1 MNSLPSRQVW
11 LRILLFIAAV
21 SATVYF
27 LPRSSENHYT
37 FEEGRPWS
45 YALLTAPFDIPVH
58 LDSVSSMKVRDSIDA
73 NFEPVFDRD
82 LTTEKTIISD
92 YTTRLNA
99 ATDLHITPEQRN
111 QIIKEI
117 KKVYENGIV
126 DRDTYSRIAA
136 GKLHS
141 VRFIHDNV
149 AISIPTANYLSARRA
164 YEHLDS
170 VLNNR
175 EVRQAI
181 SATKLSQML
190 QPNILVDSVTSRRL
204 LDEAYQKALAPVGV
218 IQQGERIIDKGDIV
232 TTRLATV
239 LRTYEE
245 LMTERGNGAISERYY
260 PIAGQTLYM
269 LILYGCLY
277 AYLYIFRRKY
287 FDDDRTITF
296 IVSLIGL
303 FTLFAFAMQATFI
316 NGSYITPYTVVPI
329 LVLIFLDSRTAYFC
343 HLILVLVCAIV
354 SSFALEF
361 IFLQFIAG
369 VIAIDSLKDLT
380 RRGQLIRTAALIF
393 LSYALCYAAIE
404 IMQAGSL
411 ERAQGRVFGCFAIN
425 AILISFS
432 YVLMFL
438 LERVF
443 GFTSR
448 VTLVELS
455 DINNPL
461 LRELSEECPGTFNHS
476 LAVSNLASAAGSRIG
491 ANVQLVRTGALYH
504 DIGKI
509 KNPAFYTEN
518 QHGVNPHDAL
528 NPIQSARIVTGH
540 VNEGL
545 ALAEKAKL
553 PGVIRKFISEH
564 HGAGKARYF
573 YTTYCNAHP
582 DEKVDPAMFS
592 YPGPNP
598 QSKETS
604 LLMMADAVEAASRSM
619 TNHSPEAISGLVN
632 KIIDSQIADGLHN
645 ESPISFRD
653 VSVIKE
659 VFAQRLRT
667 MYHSRISYPEL
678 KKTPQATSESQSA
691 PETRSAPE
699 SQSAPESRSTPETQS
714 TSQPQSTPEVQS
726 TTDADKKPDSKSIPN
741 DNPTSA

>member
-1 MNSLPSRQVW
+1 MNSLTSRQLS
-11 LRILLFIAAV
+11 LRALLFVIVVAV
-21 SATVYF
+21 TVYF
-27 LPRSSENHYT
+27 LPRTGENHYA

-58 LDSVSSMKVRDSIDA
+58 LDSLSAARVKDSIDA
-73 NFEPVFDRD
+73 NFEPVFERD
-82 LTTEKTIISD
+82 LTAEKTIISD

-99 ATDLHITPEQRN
+99 ATDLNITPAQRN

-117 KKVYENGIV
+117 RKVYDNGIV
-126 DRDTYSRIAA
+126 DRDTYAKILS
-136 GKLHS
+136 GQLKS

-149 AISIPTANYLSARRA
+149 AMSLPATGYLSAFRA

-170 VLNNR
+170 VLNDRNI
-175 EVRQAI
+175 RQAI

-190 QPNILVDSVTSRRL
+190 HPNIHIDSLTTRRL
-204 LDEAYQKALAPVGV
+204 LDEAYQKAMAPVGV

-232 TTRLATV
+232 TSRLATV

-245 LMTERGNGAISERYY
+245 IAAERGSGTISQHYY
-260 PIAGQTLYM
+260 PIAGQILYM
-269 LILYGCLY
+269 VILYACLY
-277 AYLYIFRRKY
+277 GYLYIFRPEY
-287 FDDDRTITF
+287 FKDNRTVIF
-296 IVSLIGL
+296 IVTLIGL
-303 FTLFAFAMQATFI
+303 FSLFAFAMQAGFHTGF
-316 NGSYITPYTVVPI
+316 YITPFTIVPI

-343 HLILVLVCAIV
+343 HLIQVFICAIV
-354 SSFALEF
+354 ASFAFEF
-361 IFLQFIAG
+361 LFLQFIAG
-369 VIAIDSLKDLT
+369 VVAIDSLKDLS
-380 RRGQLIRTAALIF
+380 RRSQLIRTAALIF
-393 LSYALCYAAIE
+393 LAYSLSYVAIE
-404 IMQAGSL
+404 VMQSGSL
-411 ERAQGRVFGCFAIN
+411 ARSETRIFGCFAIN

-438 LERVF
+438 LERVY

-476 LAVSNLASAAGSRIG
+476 MAVSNIASAAASRIG

-528 NPIQSARIVTGH
+528 DPIQSARIVTGH

-553 PGVIRKFISEH
+553 PKMIRQFIAEH

-573 YTTYCNAHP
+573 FTTYCNTHP
-582 DEKVDPAMFS
+582 DENVDPASFS

-604 LLMMADAVEAASRSM
+604 LIMMADAVEAASRSM
-619 TNHSPEAISGLVN
+619 PDHSPEAISALVN
-632 KIIDSQIADGLHN
+632 KIIDSQITEGLHN
-645 ESPISFRD
+645 ESPLSFRD
-653 VSVIKE
+653 VKIIKD

-678 KKTPQATSESQSA
+678 KKPAQAEATGEKGES
-691 PETRSAPE
+691 PE
-699 SQSAPESRSTPETQS
+699 S
-714 TSQPQSTPEVQS
+714 
-726 TTDADKKPDSKSIPN
+726 K
-741 DNPTSA
+741 